1 MAFFPPFVGPRA
13 AFADLRS
20 YIRHSSRDKWVGGAL
35 AVLTTLIIVIIFLA
49 DSNWNTAPPAR
60 IVYVEQ
66 WSANRSDAEIV
77 EQQKIDQGKR
87 EEAEKARRE
96 QFQRLD
102 RKLDDLGI

>member
-20 YIRHSSRDKWVGGAL
+20 FIRHGSRERWIGGAL
-35 AVLTTLIIVIIFLA
+35 AVLCTLIIVIIFFA
-49 DSNWNTAPPAR
+49 DSKWNTAPPAQ

-66 WSANRSDAEIV
+66 WSANRTDSEII
-77 EQQKIDQGKR
+77 EQQKIDQARR
-87 EEAEKARRE
+87 EAAEREKRE